1 MHFKY
6 LKRYSISLIRRGI
19 QIKAKRYHSFIYEIV
34 TYEKTFLLHGV
45 GESLATQDIL
55 ILTNGNGN

>member
-6 LKRYSISLIRRGI
+6 LKRYSSSFTRRGT

-34 TYEKTFLLHGV
+34 TYEKTFILRGV
-45 GESLATQDIL
+45 GESLATQTFSFL
-55 ILTNGNGN
+55 LMGM